1 MSTFSKGTS
10 VRYLPLLF
18 TGVLCGCI
26 ASPDDLDREMDAFVQ
41 NYLAQSA
48 ATPKL
53 TSDSG
58 KNIRRLKLQDNGT
71 GEMVLSAHLE
81 NASVSDV
88 MDSILK
94 QADLPY
100 ESGDVAFSGN
110 ATVLFS
116 SLPLVQGL
124 NLILA
129 PSHVSVALQDG
140 VLVFSSGVEAMAQ
153 TTTSQDA
160 SQPVRTQVVLK
171 YIDADDAVN
180 LLNSLQPHSE
190 YDDDGDDSDDYDDDG
205 SDDSDDSYGSDD
217 SSDDDD
223 ESSDDTDSSG
233 SGSGAVVITSSGDVE
248 DDSDYQ
254 ESEGGPQQM
263 TASRLPGTNAVFLSG
278 TAAQVHEAMI
288 LLRFADRERP
298 HVIIEALVLEA
309 DAVALKRLGTRV
321 SDAASGNYS
330 GIDLAPGDSLN
341 DAITFSFL
349 SGAGN
354 ATQLTAMVDLLTDR
368 SHARVISRPYT
379 STLSHETA
387 KLEVTRDQYV
397 IVEEGDGVRS
407 TTPISAGI
415 TLDVTPQVL
424 DEDIIRV
431 QLSVEASE
439 FISSADDTNVT
450 IDRSNASSVMDVVS
464 GQTIIV
470 GGLYRH
476 EGTQGNSG
484 VPFLRNVPAV
494 NLLFAQRQE
503 QMEETEIIVYLTPHI
518 WHLDNPP
525 PAPLHDV
532 KRLIARG
539 DVE

>member
-1 MSTFSKGTS
+1 MNQNGNFKKL
-10 VRYLPLLF
+10 RYLPLLF
-18 TGVLCGCI
+18 TGVLGGCI
-26 ASPDDLDREMDAFVQ
+26 TSPDDMDREMDAFVQ

-48 ATPKL
+48 NSVRPVSSESK
-53 TSDSG
+53 SM
-58 KNIRRLKLQDNGT
+58 KRLKIEGNGADDLK
-71 GEMVLSAHLE
+71 LSAHLD
-81 NASVSDV
+81 NAPVADV
-88 MDSILK
+88 VEAVLQ
-94 QADLPY
+94 QANLPY
-100 ESGDVAFSGN
+100 ESGDLEFSGS

-129 PSHVSVALQDG
+129 PSHISVTLQGD
-140 VLVFSSGVEAMAQ
+140 VLVFTQGADAVIATDPSQG
-153 TTTSQDA
+153 TTP
-160 SQPVRTQVVLK
+160 PVRTQVLLK
-171 YIDADDAVN
+171 YIDADDAVS
-180 LLNSLQPHSE
+180 LLNSMKPQSP
-190 YDDDGDDSDDYDDDG
+190 YDDYSDDDDDDEDDGDDSDYSS
-205 SDDSDDSYGSDD
+205 SD
-217 SSDDDD
+217 SDDDD
-223 ESSDDTDSSG
+223 SSG
-233 SGSGAVVITSSGDVE
+233 SPVVITSDGSVE

-254 ESEGGPQQM
+254 AEESAPTQLS
-263 TASRLPGTNAVFLSG
+263 AYRLPGSNAVFLSG
-278 TAAQVHEAMI
+278 SAADVHEAMV

-354 ATQLTAMVDLLTDR
+354 PTQLTAMVDLLTDR

-379 STLSHETA
+379 STLSHEAA

-424 DEDIIRV
+424 NDDIIRV

-439 FISSADDTNVT
+439 FIGSADNTNVT
-450 IDRSNASSVMDVVS
+450 IDRSTATSVMDVVS

-470 GGLYRH
+470 GGLYRN
-476 EGTQGNSG
+476 ENSLGNSG

-503 QMEETEIIVYLTPHI
+503 QNEEIEVIVYLTPHI
-518 WHLDNPP
+518 WHLDSPP

-532 KRLIARG
+532 KRLITSG
-539 DVE
+539 NVD